1 MITEVVIAGGG
12 PTGLLLASELALAGV
27 RPIVLEQLPEPS
39 IEPRANG
46 LVGQVVR
53 MLDRRGLYQRLA
65 ITPGHPRPT
74 PLYMFGGLPLHLR
87 ELPDNPVY
95 LLPVAQPLITRA
107 LAERADELGV
117 DLRFGHTLTAVSQ
130 HDDQVMITVA
140 GPDGS
145 YELAS
150 HYLVGADGGHSATRR
165 ITGIDFPGVTRSDV
179 VSRTAHATPP
189 AEWIDPATGG
199 LNVPG
204 HGLVPPTMHHRTERG
219 VFVYGVLPNRPTMIT
234 TSEWEPGVDDSQ
246 PMTLDELQQSV
257 RRVLGADVP
266 LTLPTDDGPHLMR
279 RRVAGNTR
287 IADRYRDGRVF
298 LVGDA
303 AHVHSAIGG
312 PGLNLGLQDAI
323 NLGWR
328 LAAEITGTAA
338 PGLLDGYETERRPVA
353 ERVIISTES
362 QSALIPPGSEVTAL
376 RSLFTE
382 LLDDQSTVRRLADLI
397 AGSDIRYD
405 MGISGHPLIGRWAP
419 DVVVRIDGESR
430 RLAELTTS
438 ARPLLLDLTEDGSP
452 ARLLDDHRNVI
463 NIVRAE
469 AVSEGGPAAMLL
481 RPDCYVAW
489 ATDSVRP
496 GPDELAALQT
506 ARSRWYR

>member
-1 MITEVVIAGGG
+1 MITDVVIAGGG
-12 PTGLLLASELALAGV
+12 PTGLLLASELTLAGV
-27 RPIVLEQLPEPS
+27 RPIVLEQLPAPS
-39 IEPRANG
+39 TEPRANG

-65 ITPGHPRPT
+65 NTAGRPQPT
-74 PLYMFGGLPLHLR
+74 PLYMFGGLPLQLSQ
-87 ELPDNPVY
+87 LPDNPVY
-95 LLPVAQPLITRA
+95 LLPVAQPVLTKV
-107 LAERADELGV
+107 LAERATELGV
-117 DLRFGHTLTAVSQ
+117 DLRFGHTLTAMSQ
-130 HDDQVMITVA
+130 HDDRVMITVT

-145 YELAS
+145 YELAAR
-150 HYLVGADGGHSATRR
+150 YLVGADGGHSATRR
-165 ITGIDFPGVTRSDV
+165 MSGIEFRGVTRSDV

-189 AEWIDPATGG
+189 VEWIDPATGG
-199 LNVPG
+199 LDVPG
-204 HGLVPPTMHHRTERG
+204 YGLVPRTMHHRTERG

-234 TSEWEPGVDDSQ
+234 TIEWDPDVDDSQ

-266 LTLPTDDGPHLMR
+266 LTLPTDEGPHLMR

-287 IADRYRDGRVF
+287 IADRYRDRRVF

-338 PGLLDGYETERRPVA
+338 PDLLDGYEIERRPVA

-362 QSALIPPGSEVTAL
+362 QSALIAPGSEVTAL
-376 RSLFTE
+376 RVLFSE
-382 LLDDQSTVRRLADLI
+382 LLDDRNTVRHLSDLI
-397 AGSDIRYD
+397 AGSEICYD
-405 MGISGHPLIGRWAP
+405 MGISGHRLIGRWAP
-419 DVVVRIDGESR
+419 DVEVRIDGETK
-430 RLAELTTS
+430 RLAELTIG
-438 ARPLLLDLTEDGSP
+438 ARPLLLDLTDDGSP
-452 ARLLDDHRNVI
+452 AGVLRDRATMVDV
-463 NIVRAE
+463 VRGE
-469 AVSEGGPAAMLL
+469 AVTPGMPAAMLL

-489 ATDSVRP
+489 ATESVRP
-496 GPDELAALQT
+496 EPAELVALGT
-506 ARSRWYR
+506 AWGRCYQ